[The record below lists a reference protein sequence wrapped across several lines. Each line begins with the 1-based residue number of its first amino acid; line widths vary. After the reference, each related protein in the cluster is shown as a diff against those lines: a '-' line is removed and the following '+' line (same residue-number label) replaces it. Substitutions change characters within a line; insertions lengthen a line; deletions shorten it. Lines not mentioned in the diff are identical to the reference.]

1 MSRFKNRFSTT
12 PHRGNVRVYINGE
25 LKHIK
30 DHYDRTMRE
39 NYCNQI
45 FYEHSN
51 LPMKFE
57 FFNDDIELVILDY
70 TPPSEN
76 TYRANRV
83 VKNLPIYTKNGVEY
97 FDADKFCKIYE
108 LGYTIPSGNYIPS
121 LKF

>member
-1 MSRFKNRFSTT
+1 
-12 PHRGNVRVYINGE
+12 
-25 LKHIK
+25 
-30 DHYDRTMRE
+30 
-39 NYCNQI
+39 
-45 FYEHSN
+45 
-51 LPMKFE
+51 MKFE
-57 FFNDDIELVILDY
+57 FFNDDIELVMLDY